1 MSEIDY
7 PEEFTP
13 IAAELQ
19 RLPYLSPSPK
29 FADRVMSRVRI
40 QGAAAPVGMVEAPR
54 LSVVRGGVSGYVPD
68 SALVKSRRR
77 QLLKVAVGVPAGV
90 GMLIAVSVIFAQLDV
105 LAALL
110 SAGAAG
116 LSPVV
121 GVIGATAGNYILGSD
136 VMATA
141 AAGSAQTAL
150 LYIVMV
156 LGLVG
161 GYSGIRFA
169 GEIAKRKAA

>member
-13 IAAELQ
+13 IAAGLQ
-19 RLPYLSPSPK
+19 RLPYLSPSAK

-40 QGAAAPVGMVEAPR
+40 QSAKAPE
-54 LSVVRGGVSGYVPD
+54 LSVVQGGATGHVPD
-68 SALVKSRRR
+68 SALVRSRRR
-77 QLLKVAVGVPAGV
+77 KLITVAVGVPAGV
-90 GMLIAVSVIFAQLDV
+90 GILIAVSVIFAQLDV
-105 LAALL
+105 LTVLL

-116 LSPVV
+116 VSPVI
-121 GVIGATAGNYILGSD
+121 GVIGATAGNLFLGSD
-136 VMATA
+136 VMMTLE
-141 AAGSAQTAL
+141 AGTAQTVL
-150 LYIVMV
+150 IYIVMV

-161 GYSGIRFA
+161 GYSGIKLA

>member
-13 IAAELQ
+13 IAAGLQ

-40 QGAAAPVGMVEAPR
+40 QGAGAPAGIVAAPK
-54 LSVVRGGVSGYVPD
+54 LSVIQGGATRHVPD
-68 SALVKSRRR
+68 SALVRSRRR
-77 QLLKVAVGVPAGV
+77 QLLTAAVGVPAGV
-90 GMLIAVSVIFAQLDV
+90 GILIAVSVIFAQLDV
-105 LAALL
+105 LTVML

-121 GVIGATAGNYILGSD
+121 GIIGATAGNLFLGSD
-136 VMATA
+136 VMMTLE
-141 AAGSAQTAL
+141 AGTAQTAL
-150 LYIVMV
+150 IYMVMV

-161 GYSGIRFA
+161 GYSGLKLA

>member
-1 MSEIDY
+1 VSEIDY

-13 IAAELQ
+13 IAAGLQ

-29 FADRVMSRVRI
+29 FADRVMSRVQI
-40 QGAAAPVGMVEAPR
+40 QGAAAPKGIVATPK
-54 LSVVRGGVSGYVPD
+54 LSVIQGGARGHVPD

-77 QLLKVAVGVPAGV
+77 QLLKVVVGVPVGV
-90 GMLIAVSVIFAQLDV
+90 GMLIAVSVFFAQLDV
-105 LAALL
+105 LAVML

-116 LSPVV
+116 ISPV
-121 GVIGATAGNYILGSD
+121 IGIIGSTAGNLFLGSD
-136 VMATA
+136 VMMTLEAGTA
-141 AAGSAQTAL
+141 QAAL
-150 LYIVMV
+150 LYMVMV

-161 GYSGIRFA
+161 GYSGIKLA

>member
-13 IAAELQ
+13 IAAGLQ

-40 QGAAAPVGMVEAPR
+40 QGAAAPAGIVEAPR
-54 LSVVRGGVSGYVPD
+54 LSVIRGGAAEHVPD

-77 QLLKVAVGVPAGV
+77 QLLKVAIGVPAGV
-90 GMLIAVSVIFAQLDV
+90 GMLIAVSVLFAQLDV
-105 LAALL
+105 LAVML

-116 LSPVV
+116 LSPV
-121 GVIGATAGNYILGSD
+121 IGIIGSTAGNYLLGSD
-136 VMATA
+136 VMTTLE
-141 AAGSAQTAL
+141 AGSAQTAL
-150 LYIVMV
+150 LYMVMV
-156 LGLVG
+156 LGLIG
-161 GYSGIRFA
+161 GYSGIKFA
-169 GEIAKRKAA
+169 AEIAKRKAA

>member
-1 MSEIDY
+1 VSEIDY

-13 IAAELQ
+13 IAAGLQ

-40 QGAAAPVGMVEAPR
+40 QGAAAPAGMVAAPR
-54 LSVVRGGVSGYVPD
+54 LSVVRGGAVGHVPD
-68 SALVKSRRR
+68 SALVRSRRR
-77 QLLKVAVGVPAGV
+77 QLLTVAVGVPAGI
-90 GMLIAVSVIFAQLDV
+90 GMLIAVSVLFAQLDV
-105 LAALL
+105 LAVML

-116 LSPVV
+116 ISPVV
-121 GVIGATAGNYILGSD
+121 GIIGATAGNLFLGSD
-136 VMATA
+136 VMLTLEAGTA
-141 AAGSAQTAL
+141 QAAL

-156 LGLVG
+156 VGLVAG
-161 GYSGIRFA
+161 FSGIKLA